1 MGGAQPPIID
11 ATAQAVNGVSRS
23 EGAPRPDRYDSV
35 DALPTTAT
43 EHTPP
48 SPAYSTGYDNGNR
61 MNSGLAK
68 REPDWWGHE
77 QDGVNRASRERGVA
91 PLSRPTHKSFRDV
104 RRCFMPITLREAVR
118 AFEDAP
124 QVDYSLCSHGL
135 PCGRCGSR
143 GEVGCRL
150 FSVRVSMPTTVY
162 RALEAASKCGLFDGN
177 KFFNYGHDN
186 HGPWTLNDGMRE
198 VFDDGIPF

>member
-11 ATAQAVNGVSRS
+11 VTAQAVNGASRS

-43 EHTPP
+43 EPTPP
-48 SPAYSTGYDNGNR
+48 SPAYSTGHDNGNR

-77 QDGVNRASRERGVA
+77 QDGVNRASRERGSA
-91 PLSRPTHKSFRDV
+91 PLSRPRQSLSRATLYY
-104 RRCFMPITLREAVR
+104 MPLTLREAVE

-124 QVDYSLCSHGL
+124 QVDYGLCSHGL

-150 FSVRVSMPTTVY
+150 FHVEISLPTTVY

-177 KFFNYGHDN
+177 KFFNYGVTAATPSCGSGG
-186 HGPWTLNDGMRE
+186 GPNED
-198 VFDDGIPF
+198 